1 MQERHSEQASL
12 AFTAASREG
21 SCPVK
26 AFEAGDLI
34 SMHRW
39 GGRERE
45 REKRLLFFLENSVDL
60 HGATVRRNQGC
71 KPHKVGSPTTPHLHL
86 VSVSSW

>member
-1 MQERHSEQASL
+1 MQERHSQQASL

-34 SMHRW
+34 SMHRL
-39 GGRERE
+39 GGRE
-45 REKRLLFFLENSVDL
+45 REKRLLLFLENSADL